1 VHPSPEGQAIYL
13 PLSPS
18 SSAFRNLP
26 GAYCAMPRMT
36 FIIIAL
42 VASYFV
48 DQAAFDGRYSGQ
60 GAAFIDNFA
69 RQFNYKIHDFVRH
82 LAK

>member
-1 VHPSPEGQAIYL
+1 
-13 PLSPS
+13 
-18 SSAFRNLP
+18 
-26 GAYCAMPRMT
+26 MPRMT